1 MRIDRT
7 VLTEQ
12 AYADDT
18 RLNRRISIYQ
28 YQRPPLD
35 LPGFALAHLGEVRGP
50 VLDVGWGSGTYTHR
64 LRAERPDL
72 RIVPFDVAPGMAPEI
87 VADVM
92 ALPVRSRT
100 AGAALAMHMLYY
112 AESPKAAVAELRRVL
127 RPGGR
132 LLIST
137 NASDD
142 KQELAGLW
150 YDALGDLGI
159 SEPPPYP
166 DTDGCFEFEGA
177 VDQVSDVFGSCETA
191 EHHST
196 LVVPEADPVI
206 SYIDSAAAE
215 YTPRLPAGVT
225 WDDYRRAA
233 AERIR
238 AIVEEHGAFRIG
250 AHVGIIVATA

>member
-1 MRIDRT
+1 MDRT

-18 RLNRRISIYQ
+18 LLNRRISIYQ

-35 LPGFALAHLGEVRGP
+35 LPGFALAHLGEVDGP
-50 VLDVGWGSGTYTHR
+50 VLDVGWGAGTYTHR

-72 RIVPFDVAPGMAPEI
+72 RVIPFDISPGLAPQI

-92 ALPVRSRT
+92 NLPVRSGT

-112 AESPKAAVAELRRVL
+112 AESPHTALTELHRVL

-142 KQELAGLW
+142 KRELATLW
-150 YDALGDLGI
+150 RDALSDLGVA
-159 SEPPPYP
+159 EPPPYP
-166 DTDGCFEFEGA
+166 DSDGCFEFEDA
-177 VDQVSDVFGSCETA
+177 VHPVTEVFGSCETA

-206 SYIDSAAAE
+206 SYVDSAAAE
-215 YTPRLPAGVT
+215 YTPYLPEGIA
-225 WDDYRRAA
+225 WEDYRRAV

-238 AIVEEHGAFRIG
+238 AAVVETGAFRLS